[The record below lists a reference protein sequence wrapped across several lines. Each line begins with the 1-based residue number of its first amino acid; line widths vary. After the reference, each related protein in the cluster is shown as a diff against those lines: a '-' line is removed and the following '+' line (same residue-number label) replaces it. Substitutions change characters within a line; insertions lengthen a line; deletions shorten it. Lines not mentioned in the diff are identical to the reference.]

1 MNRLEELIYN
11 ISPIPVQNIII
22 SVYGYYWAHLK
33 YSGKF
38 YPFLKWLEKT
48 ERLSRKELREL
59 QTKELKRIINYSYY
73 NVPYYRRIFRRH
85 SLKPDDIRTIEDL
98 KKIPILTKED
108 LRYNFNSLISQRYH
122 RWQYSIKHT
131 SGTTGTALN
140 VVWGNE
146 ATMKEYA
153 FVERIRRR
161 AGINSKEPHATF
173 AGRII
178 VPLRHTK
185 PPFWRYNSAEKQY
198 YFSMHHLT
206 KENLK
211 YYTNKLRQINPSYI
225 EGYPSL
231 IYVVAEYVLKYE
243 DSIPVKAVFTSS
255 ETLLSYQRESIE
267 KAFQCKVFD
276 RYGMTELAASI
287 GECEEGGYHIDAEY
301 GIIEFLK
308 DGEEVSEGEVGEMV
322 CTSFINDAF
331 PLIRY
336 KIGDLARPVGGTCS
350 CGRTLPLVKEI
361 IGRIDDVLI
370 TKRGAYLGRL
380 DHIFKEMHNIKE
392 SQIIQES
399 IDKITVKV
407 VPREEFSERDVDKL
421 IEEFQKRLGTDMEI
435 EIKLVDQIPR
445 EKSGKFKAVIS
456 KVPFRL

>member
-11 ISPIPVQNIII
+11 ISPIFVQNIIM
-22 SVYGYYWAHLK
+22 SVYGCYWARLK
-33 YSGKF
+33 YSRNF
-38 YPFLKWLEKT
+38 DHFLKWLEKT
-48 ERLSRKELREL
+48 EHLGRKELLEL
-59 QTKELKRIINYSYY
+59 QTMELKRIINYSYY
-73 NVPYYRRIFRRH
+73 NVPYYRRIFRKH
-85 SLKPDDIRTIEDL
+85 DLKPDDIKTIEDL
-98 KKIPILTKED
+98 KKIPILTKENV
-108 LRYNFNSLISQRYH
+108 RYNFKFLTSQKYR

-140 VVWGNE
+140 VLWSNE

-161 AGINSKEPHATF
+161 AGVDSKEPHATF

-178 VPLRHTK
+178 VPIRQTK
-185 PPFWRYNSAEKQY
+185 PPFWRYNLAEKQY
-198 YFSMHHLT
+198 YFSMYHLI

-211 YYTNKLRQINPSYI
+211 YYTKKLRQIHPSYI

-231 IYVVAEYVLKYE
+231 IYVVAEYLLKYE
-243 DSIPVKAVFTSS
+243 DSIPIKAVFTSS
-255 ETLLSYQRESIE
+255 ETLLSYQRERIE

-276 RYGMTELAASI
+276 RYGTTELAASI

-336 KIGDLARPVGGTCS
+336 KIGDLARPVKDTCT
-350 CGRTLPLVKEI
+350 CGRLLPLVKEI
-361 IGRIDDVLI
+361 IGRIDDILI

-380 DHIFKEMHNIKE
+380 DHIFKETLNVKE
-392 SQIIQES
+392 SQIVQES
-399 IDKITVKV
+399 VDKIIVKV
-407 VPREEFSERDVDKL
+407 VPREEFSEKDIGKL
-421 IEEFQKRLGTDMEI
+421 IEEFQKRLGNDMEI
-435 EIKLVDQIPR
+435 EIKIVDKIPR

>member
-1 MNRLEELIYN
+1 MNRLVELIYN
-11 ISPIPVQNIII
+11 ISPIFVQNMIVSI
-22 SVYGYYWAHLK
+22 YGLYWAHLK
-33 YSGKF
+33 YSTNFGH
-38 YPFLKWLEKT
+38 FLKWLEKT
-48 ERLSRKELREL
+48 EHLSKKESLKL
-59 QTKELKRIINYSYY
+59 QTRELKRIINYVYY
-73 NVPYYRRIFRRH
+73 NVPYYKRMFRKH
-85 SLKPDDIRTIEDL
+85 NLKPDDIKTIKDL

-108 LRYNFNSLISQRYH
+108 VRYNFKSLISQKYH

-140 VVWGNE
+140 VVWSNE

-161 AGINSKEPHATF
+161 GGVDSREPHATF

-178 VPLRHTK
+178 VPLRQTK
-185 PPFWRYNSAEKQY
+185 PPFWRYNCAENQY

-211 YYTNKLRQINPSYI
+211 YYTNKLRQVHLSYI

-231 IYVVAEYVLKYE
+231 IYVVAEYILKYE
-243 DSIPVKAVFTSS
+243 DPLPVKAVFTSS

-267 KAFQCKVFD
+267 KAFQCKVLD

-287 GECEEGGYHIDAEY
+287 GECEEEGYHIDAEY

-336 KIGDLARPVGGTCS
+336 KIGDLARPMEGTCS

-361 IGRIDDVLI
+361 IGRIDDILI

-392 SQIIQES
+392 SQIVQES
-399 IDKITVKV
+399 IDEIIVKV
-407 VPREEFSERDVDKL
+407 VPREEFSEKSVKQL
-421 IEEFQKRLGTDMEI
+421 IAEFQKRLGDDMEI
-435 EIKLVDQIPR
+435 KIKIVDKIPR
-445 EKSGKFKAVIS
+445 ERSGKFKTVIS
-456 KVPFRL
+456 KVPFSL

>member
-1 MNRLEELIYN
+1 MNKLEELIYN
-11 ISPIPVQNIII
+11 MSPIIVQNMIM
-22 SVYGYYWAHLK
+22 SAYGCYWAYLK
-33 YSGKF
+33 YSGNF
-38 YPFLKWLEKT
+38 GHFLAWLEKT
-48 ERLSRKELREL
+48 ERLSRKELLEL
-59 QTKELKRIINYSYY
+59 QTRELKRIINYTYY
-73 NVPYYRRIFRRH
+73 NVPYYKRMFRKYNI
-85 SLKPDDIRTIEDL
+85 KPDDIKTIEDL

-108 LRYNFNSLISQRYH
+108 IRYNFKSLISQKYH
-122 RWQYSIKHT
+122 SWQYSIKHT

-140 VVWGNE
+140 VVWSNE

-161 AGINSKEPHATF
+161 VGVDSKEPHATF
-173 AGRII
+173 AGRLI
-178 VPLRHTK
+178 VPLKQTK
-185 PPFWRYNSAEKQY
+185 PPFWRYNCAERQY

-211 YYTNKLRQINPSYI
+211 YYTEKLRQIRPSYI

-231 IYVVAEYVLKYE
+231 IYVVAEYMLKYE
-243 DSIPVKAVFTSS
+243 DPIPVKAVFTSS

-267 KAFQCKVFD
+267 KAFQCRVLD

-287 GECEEGGYHIDAEY
+287 GECEMGGYHIDAEY

-322 CTSFINDAF
+322 CTSFINEAF

-336 KIGDLARPVGGTCS
+336 KVGDLARPIKDVCS
-350 CGRTLPLVKEI
+350 CGRSLPLVKEI
-361 IGRIDDVLI
+361 IGRIDDILI

-399 IDKITVKV
+399 IDKIVVKV
-407 VPREEFSERDVDKL
+407 VPREEFSEKDIGML
-421 IEEFQKRLGTDMEI
+421 IKEFQKRLGSDMEI
-435 EIKLVDQIPR
+435 EVKIVDQIPR
-445 EKSGKFKAVIS
+445 ERNGKFKAVIS

>member
-1 MNRLEELIYN
+1 MSHLELIYS
-11 ISPIPVQNIII
+11 ISPVPVQNIIM
-22 SVYGYYWAHLK
+22 SAYGYYWAYLK
-33 YSGKF
+33 YSRNF
-38 YPFLKWLEKT
+38 DHLLKWLEKT
-48 ERLSRKELREL
+48 EHLSRRELLEL
-59 QTKELKRIINYSYY
+59 QTRELKRVINYSYY
-73 NVPYYRRIFRRH
+73 NVPYYRRVFRKH
-85 SLKPDDIRTIEDL
+85 DLKPDDIKTIEDL

-108 LRYNFNSLISQRYH
+108 VRYNFKSLISQRYH

-140 VVWGNE
+140 IVWSNE

-161 AGINSKEPHATF
+161 AGVDSRELHATF
-173 AGRII
+173 AGRIV
-178 VPLRHTK
+178 VPLRQTK

-211 YYTNKLRQINPSYI
+211 YYTEKLRQIHPSYI

-231 IYVVAEYVLKYE
+231 IYVIAEYILKYE
-243 DSIPVKAVFTSS
+243 DPIPIKAVFTSS
-255 ETLLSYQRESIE
+255 ETLLSYQREIIE

-336 KIGDLARPVGGTCS
+336 KVGDLARPMESTCS

-361 IGRIDDVLI
+361 IGRIDDILI

-392 SQIIQES
+392 SQIVQEN
-399 IDKITVKV
+399 IDKIIVKV
-407 VPREEFSERDVDKL
+407 VPREEFSEKDIGKL
-421 IEEFQKRLGTDMEI
+421 IEEFQKRLGSDMEI

-456 KVPFRL
+456 KVPFKL